1 MRAKSHD
8 EISKIHDSL
17 TTVKR
22 LSDGIIRIGPIN
34 VIGLDGILSWV
45 PIPGLIDVFSLLVGV
60 YIMWQ
65 AVRARVDTST
75 LIAALVVLLIDGFSG
90 LSEIIP
96 IVGELGSLADTLF
109 QGQLYACHMIQK
121 NIEKTMY
128 IPGSAGEAHR
138 SGEHEQ
144 NLAEMRATKGKS
156 RIVYLGG

>member
-8 EISKIHDSL
+8 EIGKIHDSL

-45 PIPGLIDVFSLLVGV
+45 PIPGVVDAFSILTGAFIL
-60 YIMWQ
+60 WQ
-65 AVRARVDTST
+65 AVRARADIST
-75 LIAALVVLLIDGFSG
+75 LIATLIVLLIDGG
-90 LSEIIP
+90 LGFSEIIP
-96 IVGELGSLADTLF
+96 FVGLLGSAADTLF

-121 NIEKTMY
+121 NIEKTLY
-128 IPGSAGEAHR
+128 VAGSAAEAHR
-138 SGEHEQ
+138 SGEHAQ

-156 RIVYLGG
+156 RVVYLGG